1 MAVRIPSLLGARIGS
16 SRLLSSGNG
25 GGLAGQRGSGNCQV
39 APQLPACDIEPQK
52 YQGRSQQELLTLRR
66 RHLSPFAF
74 TYYQRPLLLHH
85 GHMQWVW
92 DADGRRY
99 LDFYGGVATVS
110 VGHCH
115 PKVTAA
121 GREQL
126 AHLWHTTNIYMHP
139 GTGPYMERLCSTLP
153 HPLQVVFLVNSG
165 SEANDLAMLLARLH
179 TGNHSFITLRGGYH
193 GGTQAINGLNSIS
206 SWKFNAAAPFGCH
219 PVMCPDVYR
228 GLWGGSKCRDSPV
241 QTTRSCDCHS
251 DTGECQAREAYLSE
265 FRELLLS
272 AVPQRVAGF
281 IAEPIQGVSGVVQYP
296 RGFLSEVANI
306 IRERGGLYIS
316 DEVQTGFGRL
326 GSHFWGFQSHGVTP
340 DIVTMAKSMGNGFPM
355 GAVVTT
361 ADIAAC
367 MREARHFNT
376 FGGGPLAC
384 AIGSA
389 VLQVIDEE
397 GLMEKAGDR
406 GTDLMLQLSELRQEF
421 EVVGDV
427 RGKGLMVGLELVRSK
442 ESREPLP
449 PADVHRIWEDCREM
463 GLLLGIGGIYGQ
475 FFPRFSGHY
484 YIWEIV
490 CVFPS
495 EDRSKVPFQLV
506 CHFLVLHNKFT
517 CFCLQGPNFG
527 LN

>member
-1 MAVRIPSLLGARIGS
+1 MSVRMRSLFVARIGI
-16 SRLLSSGNG
+16 SRRLSSGNG
-25 GGLAGQRGSGNCQV
+25 GGLAGQRGKAQC

-52 YQGRSQQELLTLRR
+52 YQGRSQQEHLSLRR
-66 RHLSPFAF
+66 SHLSPF
-74 TYYQRPLLLHH
+74 TLSYYHSPLLLHH
-85 GHMQWVW
+85 GYMQWLW

-99 LDFYGGVATVS
+99 LDFYGGIVTVI

-121 GREQL
+121 AQQQL
-126 AHLWHTTNIYMHP
+126 GHLWHTSNVYMHP
-139 GTGPYMERLCSTLP
+139 GIGPYMEKLCSTLP
-153 HPLQVVFLVNSG
+153 PPLQVVFLVNSG
-165 SEANDLAMLLARLH
+165 SEANDLAMLLARIH
-179 TGNHSFITLRGGYH
+179 TGNHSIITLRGSYH
-193 GGTQAINGLNSIS
+193 GGTQATMGLTSIS
-206 SWKFNAAAPFGCH
+206 SWKFNVAAASGCA

-241 QTTRSCDCHS
+241 QTTRSCNCHS

-272 AVPQRVAGF
+272 AAPLRLAGF
-281 IAEPIQGVSGVVQYP
+281 IAEPIQGVNGVVQYP
-296 RGFLSEVANI
+296 RGFLSEAANI
-306 IRERGGLYIS
+306 VRARGGLYIS

-326 GSHFWGFQSHGVTP
+326 GSHFWGFQSLGVTP
-340 DIVTMAKSMGNGFPM
+340 DIITTAKGIANGFPM

-361 ADIAAC
+361 PDIAAC
-367 MREARHFNT
+367 MGEALSFNT

-397 GLMEKAGDR
+397 GLMQNAEAR
-406 GTDLMLQLSELRQEF
+406 GTDLMLQLSDLRKEF

-449 PADVHRIWEDCREM
+449 PTDMRRIWEDCKEM
-463 GLLLGIGGIYGQ
+463 GLLLGIGGIFGQ
-475 FFPRFSGHY
+475 TFRLKPPMCISQEDVDFAVAVLRLALQRHTLRKSG
-484 YIWEIV
+484 EV
-490 CVFPS
+490 
-495 EDRSKVPFQLV
+495 
-506 CHFLVLHNKFT
+506 
-517 CFCLQGPNFG
+517 
-527 LN
+527 